1 MEFQKLAK
9 KILGSGQNVDFY
21 EAEFDEGKM
30 VHPGSARFYK
40 RGGHGGANQLHKM
53 HDRAVALGFKKAE
66 DHNRC
71 TPDGSHVNY
80 GDTLVHPDGHTIQ
93 FNFHYG
99 VTAYE
104 NSFSATLNEAH
115 NEDSLAHKNAVERE
129 RELWNEQCQFNML
142 RGAAQ
147 TAKMKELG
155 WRRTTAAERRAG
167 EVRDFH
173 KIGE

>member
-9 KILGSGQNVDFY
+9 KILGSGQNVDFQ
-21 EAEFDEGKM
+21 EAHFHEGKM
-30 VHPGSARFYK
+30 VYPASARFYK
-40 RGGHGGANQLHKM
+40 RGGHGGSNMLHRM
-53 HDRAVALGFKKAE
+53 HDRAIALGFRPVDKH
-66 DHNRC
+66 DRI

-80 GDTLVHPDGHTIQ
+80 GDKLMHPDGHT
-93 FNFHYG
+93 FSTNWHYG
-99 VTAYE
+99 AVAYE
-104 NSFSATLNEAH
+104 NSFSATLNMAH
-115 NEDSLAHKNAVERE
+115 NADSLAHKNAVERQ
-129 RELWNEQCQFNML
+129 RELDKERNQFAYL

-167 EVRDFH
+167 EVKDFH